1 MRRDKKEKTLDAYDY
16 CKYLVETWPDRW
28 TGSVGERESGN
39 WMERELARMG
49 YETRQVRFDCPG
61 WQYDGEEFYLAGRR
75 LQAGAQFYSVGC
87 DVAGPIAVVTPD
99 GQGRFRGE
107 AKGNISLLR
116 EAETKDVIDRNKV
129 LGALEAAGAMA
140 AVIVSEYRD
149 TYSTKMF
156 RNPES
161 RLPAVGVSGV
171 VGEELYGSTGKEA
184 RLVIR
189 ARQTRSSTGNVFG
202 QKGPATGPVVMVCAH
217 HEASPASPGAYDN
230 ASGIGVVLEM
240 AERFS
245 KAKVGALL
253 RFAGFGG
260 HEFGAFGSKRYVR
273 DYEDEARRIKRLL
286 VFDAVGVKG
295 MDPSIT
301 AWGGKEM
308 VEGVRALAERRPG
321 VRFKAGKGSASG
333 DASSFS
339 PIGTESVWVSAS
351 DWSKAAPF
359 HSPLDDMRWIGREAL
374 AEDVEIGVALLKE
387 WMREFGV
394 ECEGVR
400 INVERSPGPRA
411 SCSPEDTRSPAG
423 RTNPGTPAGST
434 GS

>member
-1 MRRDKKEKTLDAYDY
+1 
-16 CKYLVETWPDRW
+16 
-28 TGSVGERESGN
+28 
-39 WMERELARMG
+39 
-49 YETRQVRFDCPG
+49 
-61 WQYDGEEFYLAGRR
+61 
-75 LQAGAQFYSVGC
+75 
-87 DVAGPIAVVTPD
+87 
-99 GQGRFRGE
+99 
-107 AKGNISLLR
+107 
-116 EAETKDVIDRNKV
+116 
-129 LGALEAAGAMA
+129 
-140 AVIVSEYRD
+140 
-149 TYSTKMF
+149 
-156 RNPES
+156 
-161 RLPAVGVSGV
+161 
-171 VGEELYGSTGKEA
+171 LYGSTGKEA